1 MRTALSVIFLIAY
14 LVTMVSNFVIIML
27 VHLDSRLHTPMY
39 FFLSNFSSLEMCLVS
54 SIVPQMLAHMLAGDG
69 RLAFNRCVTQMYF
82 TCSLGCTEGLLLG
95 AMAYDRY
102 VAICCPLVYVV
113 VMSKRRCLMLAAIS
127 WICGFLLPV
136 FFTHCLLN
144 LPFCGHNNI
153 NHFFC
158 NLHMLSGLVCG
169 DIHQLEAIIFVG
181 GVVVLLV
188 PLCVILTS
196 YGLIIIAVVRMS
208 SGAGQSKAFSTCASH
223 LAVVTMFYGSVMA
236 LYMRP
241 RSGKDSSHDKHV
253 SIFYVVITPLLNPF
267 IYTLRNKDVH
277 AAVAKVFRKGG
288 AGHKD

>member
-1 MRTALSVIFLIAY
+1 MRISLLVVFLITY
-14 LVTMVSNFVIIML
+14 LVTMVSNFIIIML
-27 VHLDSRLHTPMY
+27 VQLDSRLRTPMY
-39 FFLSNFSSLEMCLVS
+39 FFLSKLSSLEMCLVS

-69 RLAFNRCVTQMYF
+69 RISFNCCVAQMYI

-113 VMSKRRCLMLAAIS
+113 VMSKGCCLMIAAIS

-136 FFTHCLLN
+136 LSTHCLLT
-144 LPFCGHNNI
+144 LPFCGDNNI

-158 NLHMLSGLVCG
+158 NLHKLSRLMCG

-196 YGLIIIAVVRMS
+196 YSLIIISVVRMI
-208 SGAGQSKAFSTCASH
+208 SGAGRSKVFSTCASH
-223 LAVVTMFYGSVMA
+223 LTVVTMFYGSAIA

-241 RSGKDSSHDKHV
+241 QSGRDSSHDKHV
-253 SIFYVVITPLLNPF
+253 SIFYVVITPLLNPV
-267 IYTLRNKDVH
+267 IYTLRNKDIH
-277 AAVAKVFRKGG
+277 AAVAKVFHRGG
-288 AGHKD
+288 AGRKD

>member
-1 MRTALSVIFLIAY
+1 
-14 LVTMVSNFVIIML
+14 MVSNFVIIML
-27 VHLDSRLHTPMY
+27 VHLDFRLHTPMY
-39 FFLSNFSSLEMCLVS
+39 FFLSNLSVLEMCFITN
-54 SIVPQMLAHMLAGDG
+54 IVPQMMAHMLARDG
-69 RLAFNRCVTQMYF
+69 RISFNRCVAQMYI

-102 VAICCPLVYVV
+102 VAICCPLVYVG
-113 VMSKRRCLMLAAIS
+113 VMNKGRCLTLAAIS
-127 WICGFLLPV
+127 WACGFLLPV
-136 FFTHCLLN
+136 VFTHCLLN

-158 NLHMLSGLVCG
+158 SLHMVSKLMCG
-169 DIHQLEAIIFVG
+169 DIQQLEAIILVG

-196 YGLIIIAVVRMS
+196 YALIITSVVRMS
-208 SGAGQSKAFSTCASH
+208 SGEGRSKAFSTCTSH
-223 LAVVTMFYGSVMA
+223 LLVVTMFYGSLIT

-241 RSGKDSSHDKHV
+241 RSGTDTSHDKHV
-253 SIFYVVITPLLNPF
+253 SIFYVVITPLLNPV

-277 AAVAKVFRKGG
+277 AAVAKVFCRGG